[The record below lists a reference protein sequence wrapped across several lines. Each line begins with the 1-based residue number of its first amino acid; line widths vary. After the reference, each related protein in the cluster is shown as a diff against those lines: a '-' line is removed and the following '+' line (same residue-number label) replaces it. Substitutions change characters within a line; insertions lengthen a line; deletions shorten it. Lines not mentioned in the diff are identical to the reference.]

1 MPEYNAT
8 SVDSD
13 YPTSITELNQ
23 LLESQGICG
32 PAHYIKT
39 DNFTQTQTCDPC
51 TNITNTSS
59 DLPDNVT
66 ELREQ
71 CKNLSLNGGLAN
83 PSNPNSWF
91 SEQKRVSSEYNTGAV
106 SETIFGS
113 ENWSDASNV
122 TSESCQATGN
132 INIVAM
138 REACRIHKYY
148 EDSEMPLTNEEIKGI
163 LGISTFP
170 NQYAT
175 NMNDLRNKISNTRGS
190 TVRRDGGI
198 MEKWNQNWSTRAATP
213 EGRRIN
219 SGVTGFNY
227 NMLQDTNGNY
237 TPDLIIEQEVR
248 EFQSDSYGDPRD
260 VDIGGLGGIDF
271 KSLFGDVAANEE
283 FESCMNNVLD
293 DNSMEYCNGLS
304 HIEIQTEISKLTNI
318 SKLKPCHI
326 HYIEDKLKRI
336 SIVDVDDAQEC
347 MGYLNM
353 AETCSDNEGVSTRM
367 LKIAYMLFHIVGLD
381 NIDLQKISSKSD
393 EYYRLSKLIDRLTP
407 YIKSAIKKI
416 IDISKHYEEKT
427 CGKVSTTTHVL
438 ERMYTDTFIKS
449 KEISINFDAF
459 DIIPKFLIKD
469 TNVEEFV
476 RSILLMVIA
485 LCAVYFLLMVF
496 RGNPTPIRMFP
507 GN

>member
-1 MPEYNAT
+1 MSEYTAT
-8 SVDSD
+8 SADSD

-32 PAHYIKT
+32 PNNYIKT

-51 TNITNTSS
+51 ANINNNSS
-59 DLPDNVT
+59 DLQDNVT

-71 CKNLSLNGGLAN
+71 CKYLMYNGERNPLNVPL
-83 PSNPNSWF
+83 PDWF
-91 SEQKRVSSEYNTGAV
+91 NEQKRVSSEYNIGAG
-106 SETIFGS
+106 SETIFES
-113 ENWSDASNV
+113 ENWSDASSV
-122 TSESCQATGN
+122 TSAICQA
-132 INIVAM
+132 M
-138 REACRIHKYY
+138 RNLSSQSAACKIRNYY
-148 EDSEMPLTNEEIKGI
+148 DDSEMPLTNEEIMGI
-163 LGISTFP
+163 LGINTFP

-175 NMNDLRNKISNTRGS
+175 NMNDLRNKISGTRGS
-190 TVRRDGGI
+190 TVRKDEATMG
-198 MEKWNQNWSTRAATP
+198 KWEQNWSTRAATP

-219 SGVTGFNY
+219 SGVTGFSY
-227 NMLQDTNGNY
+227 NMLQDPNGNY

-248 EFQSDSYGDPRD
+248 EFQIESYGDPRD
-260 VDIGGLGGIDF
+260 IDIGGLGGIDF
-271 KSLFGDVAANEE
+271 KSLFGNVAANEE

-469 TNVEEFV
+469 TNLEEFV

-485 LCAVYFLLMVF
+485 LCAVYFLLMVV
-496 RGNPTPIRMFP
+496 RGNPPPIRMFP
-507 GN
+507 NN